1 MIDMAGIGTGDPKD
15 VSLTEPLAPD
25 AFGLRGRM
33 LSGVRFD
40 LGRQSH
46 FMWVTA
52 DSSLAHDTRRAR

>member
-1 MIDMAGIGTGDPKD
+1 
-15 VSLTEPLAPD
+15 
-25 AFGLRGRM
+25 M

-52 DSSLAHDTRRAR
+52 DGTLAYDTRRAR